1 LLIFYFVGIILLTII
16 DQLSKWLVCRYIPE
30 QGSITIWKGIFSLT
44 HIKNPGA
51 GMGLLAGQ
59 LWLLVPIAALVIIG
73 VTVYMIK
80 KKPSSFLLIT
90 SLTLVVSGALGNL
103 IDRIFLGEV
112 VDFLNFSGLYF
123 PYIFN
128 LADCFVVCGAF
139 LLAFYIIFVEGKE
152 KKSKETEEGK
162 E

>member
-128 LADCFVVCGAF
+128 LADVGVVCGVVLCTF
-139 LLAFYIIFVEGKE
+139 SLLFRPQDWR
-152 KKSKETEEGK
+152 KK
-162 E
+162 